1 MWQMVAEQ
9 EIQVIVVLSNLDAED
24 YRPFWPDRAGS
35 SMMWD
40 AGYSQFTV
48 SLLSQDEFLP
58 RTIKLRLESG
68 DLSRDLTVVQVS
80 NWPQQCSPLSTVFDL
95 IKLVDEEQVRM
106 TSGSRESPILVMDRN
121 GGSQAATF
129 CCLMSLWHQL
139 DFEGCVDVFQLSRLY
154 NYSRP
159 GLWRSQE
166 DYLFLYCALE
176 AYITN
181 NGTTIPSPVDL
192 EQWKNGFQLN
202 GCVRVSKV
210 YTDSVGDTVTKVW
223 DGMGMNDSFRIPP
236 DGMESASLLRNEN
249 GVGQCDTGAVPMIS

>member
-9 EIQVIVVLSNLDAED
+9 EVGVVVVLTNLDAQD
-24 YRPFWPDRAGS
+24 YRPFWPDRPGT

-40 AGYSQFTV
+40 CGYSQFTV
-48 SLLSQDEFLP
+48 SLISQDDFMP
-58 RTIKLRLESG
+58 RTIRLRLEGSG
-68 DLSRDLTVVQVS
+68 PTRELVVVQAN
-80 NWPQQCSPLSTVFDL
+80 NWPQQSSPLSTVFDL
-95 IKLVDEEQVRM
+95 IKVVDEEQVKM
-106 TSGSRESPILVMDRN
+106 TGGSRESPVLVMDRN

-139 DFEGCVDVFQLSRLY
+139 EFEGCCDVFQLARLY

-159 GLWRSQE
+159 GVLRSQE

-176 AYITN
+176 AFITN

-210 YTDSVGDTVTKVW
+210 YTDSVGESVSKVW
-223 DGMGMNDSFRIPP
+223 DGIGLTDSFRIPP
-236 DGMESASLLRNEN
+236 DGMESASLLKNESGESGGN
-249 GVGQCDTGAVPMIS
+249 IS